1 MFQYPRGGI
10 LIIGDLLWNVPFVF
24 SCWLLHRRFLLL
36 TRKALP
42 TLNRLSLRRPAMANR
57 RHPMQLPRTTVTIVG
72 IAAAIIAITT
82 LRVSTEL

>member
-1 MFQYPRGGI
+1 MK
-10 LIIGDLLWNVPFVF
+10 
-24 SCWLLHRRFLLL
+24 
-36 TRKALP
+36 RKALP